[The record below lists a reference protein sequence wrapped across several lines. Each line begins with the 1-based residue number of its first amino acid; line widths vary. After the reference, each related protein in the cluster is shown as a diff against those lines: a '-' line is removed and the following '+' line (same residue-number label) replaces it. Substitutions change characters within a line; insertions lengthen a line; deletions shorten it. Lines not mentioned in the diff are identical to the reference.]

1 MMNSEE
7 KAGQS
12 YDTFQMGHIHY
23 TWELGRP
30 YIGEIIE
37 HHLLVIAVQRS
48 LRFVEIK
55 FNVDQFGCE
64 CSERDLEFVQGI
76 WKISSSHGL
85 WAGFLPSLKAYEILS
100 LSWERTHD
108 VERDSPWERT
118 IDGRFACH
126 KKEGISNQG
135 NHADGHPH
143 WKTRLINAAKYPKQW
158 CFNSMSFHNTPR
170 HSPHQAPEED
180 TIPLYTRV
188 ERISLK
194 EWNDSILWPLRGW

>member
-1 MMNSEE
+1 
-7 KAGQS
+7 
-12 YDTFQMGHIHY
+12 MGHIHY

-37 HHLLVIAVQRS
+37 DHLLVIAVQRS
-48 LRFVEIK
+48 LRSVEMK